1 MMYYSVYIL
10 MVFPAKYIA
19 ATNKQTV
26 SGRETSA
33 FHGIINSFILNKI
46 MRASSHILQLQ
57 DKIAQK
63 KLCGGFFCWVCLFNG
78 CTCSLWRFLG

>member
-63 KLCGGFFCWVCLFNG
+63 KLCGGFFVGFVCLMAAPAACG
-78 CTCSLWRFLG
+78 GS